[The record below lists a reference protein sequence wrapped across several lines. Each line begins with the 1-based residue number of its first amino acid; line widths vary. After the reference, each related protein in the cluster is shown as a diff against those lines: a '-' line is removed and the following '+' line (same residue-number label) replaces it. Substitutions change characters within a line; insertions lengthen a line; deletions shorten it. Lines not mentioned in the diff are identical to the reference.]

1 MVYVGST
8 EAEGALHKT
17 FIFDTHTHA
26 ATSSINK
33 YTVEEF
39 SVNENQKSLLG
50 IMTECILH
58 SSRIEF
64 RYKCSIMDLPD
75 IMTEKINK

>member
-39 SVNENQKSLLG
+39 SVNENQKSLVG
-50 IMTECILH
+50 IT
-58 SSRIEF
+58 
-64 RYKCSIMDLPD
+64 
-75 IMTEKINK
+75 T